1 MIELGKYQIL
11 KVVRKSTIGV
21 YLGDEREQVL
31 LPKKQVPQ
39 DISVGDSIKVFIYRD
54 SEDRLISTVNQPLLT
69 LGEVAMLT
77 VKDVSKNGAYLDWGL
92 EKDLLLPFREQVR
105 KVRPGEECLVALYL
119 EKDLFLPYKE
129 QTTQVRPGERYLI
142 ALYIDKSS
150 RLCGTMN
157 VYDYLE
163 DNPPYVKD
171 DQVSGIVYNYN
182 ERFGAFVA
190 VDNKYHGMLL
200 KRELH
205 RNVQIGEQIEARVIN
220 VRKDGKMDLS
230 LQKKAYL
237 QMEDDAKKI
246 YEIIEAMGGELP
258 YTDKAKPEVIKND
271 FNMSKNEF
279 KRGIGRLLKEHK
291 VSIGVN
297 SINLTKE

>member
-1 MIELGKYQIL
+1 M
-11 KVVRKSTIGV
+11 
-21 YLGDEREQVL
+21 
-31 LPKKQVPQ
+31 
-39 DISVGDSIKVFIYRD
+39 
-54 SEDRLISTVNQPLLT
+54 
-69 LGEVAMLT
+69 
-77 VKDVSKNGAYLDWGL
+77 
-92 EKDLLLPFREQVR
+92 
-105 KVRPGEECLVALYL
+105 
-119 EKDLFLPYKE
+119 
-129 QTTQVRPGERYLI
+129 
-142 ALYIDKSS
+142 
-150 RLCGTMN
+150 
-157 VYDYLE
+157 
-163 DNPPYVKD
+163 
-171 DQVSGIVYNYN
+171 
-182 ERFGAFVA
+182 
-190 VDNKYHGMLL
+190 HL

>member
-92 EKDLLLPFREQVR
+92 EKDL
-105 KVRPGEECLVALYL
+105 
-119 EKDLFLPYKE
+119 FLPYKE

-150 RLCGTMN
+150 RLWSSWGTW
-157 VYDYLE
+157 
-163 DNPPYVKD
+163 
-171 DQVSGIVYNYN
+171 SRSFI
-182 ERFGAFVA
+182 
-190 VDNKYHGMLL
+190 
-200 KRELH
+200 
-205 RNVQIGEQIEARVIN
+205 
-220 VRKDGKMDLS
+220 
-230 LQKKAYL
+230 
-237 QMEDDAKKI
+237 
-246 YEIIEAMGGELP
+246 
-258 YTDKAKPEVIKND
+258 
-271 FNMSKNEF
+271 
-279 KRGIGRLLKEHK
+279 
-291 VSIGVN
+291 
-297 SINLTKE
+297 